1 VVWLET
7 DFEFALCAATDE
19 GDLGD
24 NLKHFVVQMAGRF
37 FEDVAEVPLINS
49 TRYAYSAPDPQVRFS
64 VQSGRWVSEI
74 GQLQASFQVPC

>member
-1 VVWLET
+1 
-7 DFEFALCAATDE
+7 
-19 GDLGD
+19 
-24 NLKHFVVQMAGRF
+24 VQMAGRF